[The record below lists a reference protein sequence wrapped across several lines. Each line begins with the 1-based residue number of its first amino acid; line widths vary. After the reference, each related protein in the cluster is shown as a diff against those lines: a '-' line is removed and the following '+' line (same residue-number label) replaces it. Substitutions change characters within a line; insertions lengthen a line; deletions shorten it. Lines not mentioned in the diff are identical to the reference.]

1 VIEAHENINKNVMLS
16 RLGIP
21 IGYHDRVKAEADA
34 ARSPG
39 CSVLFR
45 YFENFLIVR
54 NKEFQH
60 RTVSQLAETTKPH
73 FELKLDG

>member
-1 VIEAHENINKNVMLS
+1 MQGEGEGFKARTNKNVIETHENINKNVMLS

-39 CSVLFR
+39 MLRFVSLF
-45 YFENFLIVR
+45 
-54 NKEFQH
+54 
-60 RTVSQLAETTKPH
+60 
-73 FELKLDG
+73 